1 MEISIES
8 IEQRKDPYQLY
19 WDHFKNTE
27 TRRKYSRRLER
38 FLKLIPNKVFENN
51 GVEIPDRKQTSSLAK
66 AFVKL
71 AEIQPKVAR
80 NIVAAYIDEDKK
92 LVADGVLNPNTIPN
106 HIKPI
111 KVLLDA
117 NSLPLHWKSI
127 TRMYPRSK
135 ITEDRAY
142 TREELQKMIEISPD
156 ITDKLI
162 VQLFSSGG
170 FRLESW
176 DYFEWRDLIFFK
188 NDDGTFQGAAL
199 LVYRGDPECYWTFI
213 TPEACTTLSHYR
225 EKWKADVGHYPK
237 DSDPLLKSV
246 RFPTV
251 RRLNAFGVKRR
262 LTKIVARIGL
272 RPPLRPNE
280 RRYEVPL
287 DHGFRKYFNTMLR
300 RAKVNYLDK
309 EDMMGHSVGLER
321 HYERYQEED
330 FERFPE
336 YQKAIPFLTISDD
349 ERTKH
354 ENEKLRKE
362 KRGSI
367 PNRQLIDD
375 LQTQLVQLQFELK
388 AVTTSVQ
395 TKYDDELQQR
405 KEKLG
410 ID

>member
-1 MEISIES
+1 
-8 IEQRKDPYQLY
+8 
-19 WDHFKNTE
+19 
-27 TRRKYSRRLER
+27 
-38 FLKLIPNKVFENN
+38 
-51 GVEIPDRKQTSSLAK
+51 
-66 AFVKL
+66 
-71 AEIQPKVAR
+71 
-80 NIVAAYIDEDKK
+80 
-92 LVADGVLNPNTIPN
+92 
-106 HIKPI
+106 
-111 KVLLDA
+111 LLDA

-199 LVYRGDPECYWTFI
+199 LVYRGDPEYYWTFI

-287 DHGFRKYFNTMLR
+287 DHGFRKYFNTMMR

-349 ERTKH
+349 ERQRIKIESLEQEKSQAELHSAEIKDLKLQLNNLTKKL
-354 ENEKLRKE
+354 ETEQEFSNETEALRRAYKIMVDKLIKNKETRK
-362 KRGSI
+362 
-367 PNRQLIDD
+367 LIQKH
-375 LQTQLVQLQFELK
+375 LGLKEL
-388 AVTTSVQ
+388 
-395 TKYDDELQQR
+395 
-405 KEKLG
+405 
-410 ID
+410 